1 VRQIIKQYVKDQ
13 GVTVLLSSHNMLEVE
28 YLCDRV
34 ALLNKGKIAVEGEP
48 QQLKQRFNS
57 QNLEE
62 VFAKVVG
69 YA

>member
-1 VRQIIKQYVKDQ
+1 
-13 GVTVLLSSHNMLEVE
+13 MLEVE

-34 ALLNKGKIAVEGEP
+34 ALLNKGKIIVEGKPNE
-48 QQLKQRFNS
+48 LKQHFNS

>member
-1 VRQIIKQYVKDQ
+1 
-13 GVTVLLSSHNMLEVE
+13 MLEVE

-34 ALLNKGKIAVEGEP
+34 ALVNKGKIVVEGKPDE
-48 QQLKQRFNS
+48 LKTRYES

-62 VFAKVVG
+62 VFAKVIG

>member
-1 VRQIIKQYVKDQ
+1 
-13 GVTVLLSSHNMLEVE
+13 
-28 YLCDRV
+28 V
-34 ALLNKGKIAVEGEP
+34 ALVNKGKIVLEGNP
-48 QQLKQRFNS
+48 ADLKTQYGS

>member
-1 VRQIIKQYVKDQ
+1 
-13 GVTVLLSSHNMLEVE
+13 
-28 YLCDRV
+28 V
-34 ALLNKGKIAVEGEP
+34 ALVNKGKIVVEGKSDE
-48 QQLKQRFNS
+48 LKKKYQS